1 MPLVGDLE
9 MADLANPPPAPPP
22 VQEPLAVIVRAD
34 PVSGDIIAGALAE
47 NGIECLLEPIYS
59 PGFVGLGYVRVVVR
73 QSFRQAALTVIEHV
87 RHRFPRMVLDFVG
100 MFEVPPLF
108 PGF

>member
-9 MADLANPPPAPPP
+9 IADFARPPELPPPPP
-22 VQEPLAVIVRAD
+22 EPLAVIVRAD
-34 PVSGDIIAGALAE
+34 PVSGDIIAGTLAE

-59 PGFVGLGYVRVVVR
+59 PGFVGLGYVRVIVR
-73 QSFRQAALTVIEHV
+73 QSFRQAALTVVEHLH
-87 RHRFPRMVLDFVG
+87 RRFPQMVLDFVG
-100 MFEVPPLF
+100 MFEVPPLL